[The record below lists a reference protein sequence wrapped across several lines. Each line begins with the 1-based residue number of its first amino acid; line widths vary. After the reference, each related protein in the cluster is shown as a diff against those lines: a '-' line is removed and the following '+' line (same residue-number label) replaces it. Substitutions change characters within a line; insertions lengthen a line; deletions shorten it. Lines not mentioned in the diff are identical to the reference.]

1 MQKLL
6 PLLLFLLALGHLGI
20 NFVGLPPLLVLENIV
35 LAATYA
41 ALGVALILRR
51 SKTTLGIT
59 ALVASFNA
67 GRVSMTIWSPTTGV
81 GGLAAEH
88 APLLLYLIIVAVLA
102 VYSLL
107 REK

>member
-1 MQKLL
+1 MRKLL
-6 PLLLFLLALGHLGI
+6 AAILFLLALGYLGI
-20 NFVGLPPLLVLENIV
+20 NFVGLPPLLVMENIV
-35 LAATYA
+35 LAVTYA
-41 ALGVALILRR
+41 TLGIALILRR
-51 SKTTLGIT
+51 SKTMLAII

-67 GRVSMTIWSPTTGV
+67 GRVSRSIWSPTTGV

-88 APLLLYLIIVAVLA
+88 APLLLYLIIVAALA